1 MNLYEILG
9 RLDAGNFSTIESFS
23 DFTKMYLEFIAEG
36 GMQAEIMNK
45 KRRSSNML
53 LRIFMIL

>member
-9 RLDAGNFSTIESFS
+9 RLDAGNFRTLQDFS

-36 GMQAEIMNK
+36 GMQADIISK
-45 KRRSSNML
+45 K
-53 LRIFMIL
+53 